1 VLVLWLLRKPAA
13 STAASAP
20 PPTLPA
26 VAAPAVAPSP
36 TPAAP
41 AAVAPGT
48 VISAATQASV
58 DAALADDASDAD
70 RAAAIA
76 DEQPAS
82 ASHLRHYS
90 DLVGELP
97 ALHLDFHVYSPAVA
111 ARYAFINMHKV
122 REGETTA
129 EGMRVLAITRD
140 GVELRYMNREFL
152 LSRE

>member
-1 VLVLWLLRKPAA
+1 MALVLWLLRKPAA
-13 STAASAP
+13 DTAAGASPA
-20 PPTLPA
+20 LPA
-26 VAAPAVAPSP
+26 VA
-36 TPAAP
+36 TPAAAQSPALVAP
-41 AAVAPGT
+41 AAAAPGT
-48 VISAATQASV
+48 VSNSANVAV
-58 DAALADDASDAD
+58 DEAPAFDAGEAD

-76 DEQPAS
+76 AEPTPA
-82 ASHLRHYS
+82 ASRLRHYS

-97 ALHLDFHVYSPAVA
+97 ALHLDFHVYSPDVA

-129 EGMRVLAITRD
+129 EGMRVLAITHD